1 MENKSSASVA
11 KVSNL
16 RKHYDGFELSDVS
29 FCLEKG
35 AVTGFVGRNGAGK
48 STTIKSLLNLVHP
61 DSGEIEFFGLDI
73 KKNEQAIKQ
82 KIGYASAGVHYYE
95 RKKIKDIIAVT
106 ARFYENWDHDL
117 FNGYMQ
123 KFGIDV
129 NKKPI
134 ELSEG
139 MKVKFSLA
147 AALSHGA
154 ELLILDE
161 PTSGLDPV
169 SREELLEIFM
179 ALSKEGTTILFS
191 THIITDIE
199 KCADNIIYI
208 QKGKIIAICS
218 VKDFTAGYKIVKIGD
233 QQLGNDSIIGTCAA
247 KDGYTALVKTEQ
259 SAGFENVSDA
269 GCEDI
274 MIHLEKEETI

>member
-1 MENKSSASVA
+1 
-11 KVSNL
+11 
-16 RKHYDGFELSDVS
+16 
-29 FCLEKG
+29 
-35 AVTGFVGRNGAGK
+35 
-48 STTIKSLLNLVHP
+48 
-61 DSGEIEFFGLDI
+61 
-73 KKNEQAIKQ
+73 
-82 KIGYASAGVHYYE
+82 
-95 RKKIKDIIAVT
+95 
-106 ARFYENWDHDL
+106 
-117 FNGYMQ
+117 
-123 KFGIDV
+123 
-129 NKKPI
+129 
-134 ELSEG
+134 

-208 QKGKIIAICS
+208 QKGKIIANCS
-218 VKDFTAGYKIVKIGD
+218 VKDFTSGYKIVKIGD

-247 KDGYTALVKTEQ
+247 KGR
-259 SAGFENVSDA
+259 
-269 GCEDI
+269 
-274 MIHLEKEETI
+274 IHCPC

>member
-1 MENKSSASVA
+1 M
-11 KVSNL
+11 
-16 RKHYDGFELSDVS
+16 
-29 FCLEKG
+29 
-35 AVTGFVGRNGAGK
+35 GRNGAGK

-179 ALSKEGTTILFS
+179 ALSKEGTTILF
-191 THIITDIE
+191 
-199 KCADNIIYI
+199 
-208 QKGKIIAICS
+208 
-218 VKDFTAGYKIVKIGD
+218 
-233 QQLGNDSIIGTCAA
+233 
-247 KDGYTALVKTEQ
+247 
-259 SAGFENVSDA
+259 
-269 GCEDI
+269 
-274 MIHLEKEETI
+274 

>member
-1 MENKSSASVA
+1 
-11 KVSNL
+11 
-16 RKHYDGFELSDVS
+16 
-29 FCLEKG
+29 
-35 AVTGFVGRNGAGK
+35 
-48 STTIKSLLNLVHP
+48 
-61 DSGEIEFFGLDI
+61 
-73 KKNEQAIKQ
+73 
-82 KIGYASAGVHYYE
+82 
-95 RKKIKDIIAVT
+95 
-106 ARFYENWDHDL
+106 
-117 FNGYMQ
+117 
-123 KFGIDV
+123 
-129 NKKPI
+129 
-134 ELSEG
+134 

-179 ALSKEGTTILFS
+179 SLSKEGTTILFS

-208 QKGKIIAICS
+208 QKGKIIANCS

-247 KDGYTALVKTEQ
+247 KDGYSALVKTEQ
-259 SAGFENVSDA
+259 SGGFENVSDA

>member
-1 MENKSSASVA
+1 MEAPYAARVK
-11 KVSNL
+11 NL
-16 RKHYDGFELSDVS
+16 RKHYGGFELSNVG

-61 DSGEIEFFGLDI
+61 DGGEIEFFGLDI

-161 PTSGLDPV
+161 PTGGLDPV

-179 ALSKEGTTILFS
+179 ALSKKGTTVFFS

-208 QKGKIIAICS
+208 QKGKIIADCS
-218 VKDFTAGYKIVKIGD
+218 VDDFTAGYKIVKIGE
-233 QQLGNDSIIGTCAA
+233 QQLCDDRIIGTCAA
-247 KDGYTALVKTEQ
+247 KDGYTALVKTEH
-259 SAGFENVSDA
+259 AGEFESVSDA

-274 MIHLEKEETI
+274 MVHLEKEEMI

>member
-1 MENKSSASVA
+1 
-11 KVSNL
+11 
-16 RKHYDGFELSDVS
+16 
-29 FCLEKG
+29 
-35 AVTGFVGRNGAGK
+35 
-48 STTIKSLLNLVHP
+48 
-61 DSGEIEFFGLDI
+61 
-73 KKNEQAIKQ
+73 
-82 KIGYASAGVHYYE
+82 
-95 RKKIKDIIAVT
+95 
-106 ARFYENWDHDL
+106 
-117 FNGYMQ
+117 MQ

-199 KCADNIIYI
+199 KAPTTSFISK
-208 QKGKIIAICS
+208 KGKSLQIAASRILRRDIKS
-218 VKDFTAGYKIVKIGD
+218 SKSAISNSAMTVSSAPAPQRTDTLPLLRPSSRAGLRMYRMP
-233 QQLGNDSIIGTCAA
+233 
-247 KDGYTALVKTEQ
+247 
-259 SAGFENVSDA
+259 DA
-269 GCEDI
+269 RT
-274 MIHLEKEETI
+274 L

>member
-1 MENKSSASVA
+1 M
-11 KVSNL
+11 

-61 DSGEIEFFGLDI
+61 DGGEIEFFGLDI

-179 ALSKEGTTILFS
+179 ALSKKGTTILFS

-208 QKGKIIAICS
+208 QKGKIIANCS

-259 SAGFENVSDA
+259 SGGFENVSDA